1 MHFLIIKLE
10 FFLNFSKKLLQKWD
24 HVVKKTKRLKS
35 IGNLNMK
42 TLMEKYLRKQG
53 RTKASVRRR
62 ILLNFEKCLK
72 FWQ

>member
-42 TLMEKYLRKQG
+42 TLMESIY
-53 RTKASVRRR
+53 ASKEEQNPA
-62 ILLNFEKCLK
+62 LGGEFY
-72 FWQ
+72 